1 MNCREFYKLSR
12 LSCIMSF
19 GFIHL
24 QLWLKNQT
32 AVQIYVLLDWVRSVI
47 SLSNVVLVDCL
58 GDRSLTEKEQLYIRL
73 SRLGKYFSTGEE
85 ICTFCKVI

>member
-1 MNCREFYKLSR
+1 
-12 LSCIMSF
+12 MSF
-19 GFIHL
+19 GFIDL
-24 QLWLKNQT
+24 QLWSKNQT
-32 AVQIYVLLDWVRSVI
+32 AVQIYVLLDWVRSVT

-58 GDRSLTEKEQLYIRL
+58 GIRSLTEEEQLCIRL